1 MKQGSGEG
9 MMGSSDGEPRT
20 VILERS
26 GFIGWLTL
34 NRPESINAINEDI
47 RSLLPQL
54 LRELEEDRSIRVIAI
69 RGSGTRGFCVGAD
82 LKEERPADAPRAAW
96 IETLTH
102 ISKPLIASIQG
113 YCLGGGLELA
123 MACDLRI
130 ASMEATFGLPEPA
143 VGLIPGGGGT
153 QRLPR
158 LVGLGRALDL
168 LITAERVSAS
178 EAHRI
183 GLISRLVETGTLSQ
197 RTEALARHIAS
208 LPPLAVRLVKM
219 AAHRGMQL
227 DFAAGLQLENELFG
241 RLLPTQ
247 DRHEAAR
254 AFREKR
260 EPTFTGS

>member
-1 MKQGSGEG
+1 
-9 MMGSSDGEPRT
+9 MGATDGGGQA
-20 VILERS
+20 VLLERS
-26 GFIGWLTL
+26 GFIGWVTL

-47 RSLLPQL
+47 RCHLPRLLG
-54 LRELEEDRSIRVIAI
+54 ELDTDPAIRVIVI
-69 RGSGTRGFCVGAD
+69 RGAGTRGFCVGAD
-82 LKEERPADAPRAAW
+82 LKEERPADTPRVAW
-96 IETLTH
+96 IETLTNV
-102 ISKPLIASIQG
+102 SKPLIASIHG

-130 ASMEATFGLPEPA
+130 ASMEATLGLPEPA

-168 LITAERVSAS
+168 LITAERVSAP

-183 GLISRLVETGTLSQ
+183 GLISRLVEMGTLSQ
-197 RTEALARHIAS
+197 QTEALARRIAS
-208 LPPLAVRLVKM
+208 LPPLAVRLVKH
-219 AAHRGMQL
+219 AAQRGTQL
-227 DFAAGLQLENELFG
+227 DFAAGLQLESELFD
-241 RLLPTQ
+241 RLLPTR

-254 AFREKR
+254 AFRERR

>member
-1 MKQGSGEG
+1 
-9 MMGSSDGEPRT
+9 MMGATNGEHRG
-20 VILERS
+20 VLLERC

-47 RSLLPQL
+47 RCRLPRLLGD
-54 LRELEEDRSIRVIAI
+54 LEEDPSIRVIAI
-69 RGSGTRGFCVGAD
+69 RGAGTRGFCVGAD
-82 LKEERPADAPRAAW
+82 LKEQRPADAPRVAW
-96 IETLTH
+96 IETLTV

-183 GLISRLVETGTLSQ
+183 GLISRLVETGTLAHE
-197 RTEALARHIAS
+197 TEALARRIAS
-208 LPPLAVRLVKM
+208 LPPLAVRLVKQ
-219 AAHRGMQL
+219 AAQRGTQL
-227 DFAAGLQLENELFG
+227 DFAAGLQLESELFG

-247 DRHEAAR
+247 DRHEAAQ

-260 EPTFTGS
+260 APTFTGS